1 MPGILLA
8 PFTNNTRSAILA
20 RLLTLH
26 GLPGAVE
33 SKGPEGKPFL
43 QMLDGSRRGLAITHL
58 RRSQTPLSLMAVA
71 DEPMFA
77 IDAEDWPRAVT
88 DETFL
93 NAIAA
98 PEDVAVIAR
107 VKASGR
113 DVGTALWAI
122 KEAALKASGEV
133 MNEPR
138 NISVELSPNGHYWA
152 ATSPSGTTPVP
163 TAKVGLWRF
172 KMMSSGQSGLLA
184 VAFASRLSGRA
195 GLIEEIRVN
204 APDFAL
210 EIVS

>member
-8 PFTNNTRSAILA
+8 PFTPNTRSATLA

-33 SKGPEGKPFL
+33 STGPEGKPFL
-43 QMLDGSRRGLAITHL
+43 QMPDGSHRGLAITHL
-58 RRSQTPLSLMAVA
+58 RRSQTPLSLMAIA

-77 IDAEDWPRAVT
+77 IDAEAWPKANT

-93 NAIAA
+93 NAISS
-98 PEDVAVIAR
+98 PEDVEVIACF
-107 VKASGR
+107 KASGR
-113 DVGTALWAI
+113 DAGTALWAI

-138 NISVELSPNGHYWA
+138 NISVERSPNGHYWA
-152 ATSPSGTTPVP
+152 ATSASAMTPVP

-172 KMMSSGQSGLLA
+172 KVMNSSQSGLLA
-184 VAFASRLSGRA
+184 VAFAGPFSGKV
-195 GLIEEIRVN
+195 GLTEEIRVN